1 MANGTKNERAITL
14 TELREDLADVL
25 AAVSHQRI
33 PVVVQRY
40 RQPYVVIV
48 DAAHWAQLREVALES
63 PPSSLVG

>member
-1 MANGTKNERAITL
+1 MANGNHNERTITL

-48 DAAHWAQLREVALES
+48 DVAHWAQLQAQV
-63 PPSSLVG
+63 SSTH